1 MSVEPQKSRP
11 IDRNGYFVGHER
23 VLRLHFA
30 KLEKQQEICWYTE
43 KLPSKKLQEH
53 NAGATRWTRQNRPFV
68 LAHHEAFDDA
78 RSARQ
83 REIFLKSGK
92 GRHLLDEI
100 LQNTDG
106 GPAGN

>member
-1 MSVEPQKSRP
+1 MDTSLGTNVFYVYILRSLKNNKR
-11 IDRNGYFVGHER
+11 YVG
-23 VLRLHFA
+23 
-30 KLEKQQEICWYTE
+30 YTE

-100 LQNTDG
+100 LQNTHG